1 MKQKRWVQGVLVV
14 GTVALLAAGCSIP
27 GLTENKQ
34 SIDAPPSNSQEAKLG
49 EQDLTAGKTDG
60 KNVQVTV
67 YAKDPKGMVV
77 PVTLNVPETKQVA
90 KSALEYMVD
99 GGPSASLL
107 PKGFTAILP
116 KGTEIKPLDVN
127 EEKLATVD
135 FNKAFTGYD
144 AKDERKIME
153 AVTWTLTGF
162 PSIKQVKIR
171 VEGKDLSE
179 MPAAKTPMDEPLS
192 RAMGIN
198 LEKAESVDYT
208 YSQPV
213 TLYFTGQTDAQY
225 KYYVPVTRLVKRS
238 EDVAKTVV
246 EELKKGPDAQK
257 GLTPVL
263 SEHTKVEEAKQSEEG
278 LVTVN
283 FSGELLDK
291 DKKVPEDT
299 LQSLVLSLTENMG
312 ASKVQIKVNGDAQVS
327 SKGKPVSRPSHV
339 NPVKM

>member
-14 GTVALLAAGCSIP
+14 STVALLAAGCSVP
-27 GLTENKQ
+27 GLTEKKQ

-49 EQDLTAGKTDG
+49 EEDIVTGKTDG

-77 PVTLNVPETKQVA
+77 PVTLNVPETKLIA

-99 GGPSASLL
+99 GGPSVSLL

-127 EEKLATVD
+127 DEKTATVD
-135 FNKAFTGYD
+135 FNKAFAGYD
-144 AKDERKIME
+144 GKDERKIME
-153 AVTWTLTGF
+153 AITWTLTGF

-171 VEGKDLSE
+171 VDGKDLSE
-179 MPAAKTPMDEPLS
+179 MPVAKTPMDEPLS

-213 TLYFTGQTDAQY
+213 TLYFTGQTDTQY

-238 EDVAKTVV
+238 QDVAKTVM
-246 EELKKGPDAQK
+246 EELKKGPAGQK
-257 GLTPVL
+257 GLTAVL
-263 SEHTKVEEAKQSEEG
+263 SEHTRVEEAKESEEG

-283 FSGELLDK
+283 FSGELLGE
-291 DKKVPEDT
+291 DKKVPEET
-299 LQSLVLSLTENMG
+299 LQSVVLSLTENTG
-312 ASKVQIKVNGDAQVS
+312 AAKVQIKVNGDAQVTS
-327 SKGKPVSRPSHV
+327 TGKPVSRPSHV